1 MMNRGDRRDL
11 WVENG
16 VISRSWHLK
25 KGERI
30 EKKQAVVGW
39 GQQVLRSQ
47 KQQTHNSYDFQH
59 KNTTRSR
66 QLKGLAWR
74 EE

>member
-11 WVENG
+11 GVKNG

-30 EKKQAVVGW
+30 EKNKLLWDGDN
-39 GQQVLRSQ
+39 
-47 KQQTHNSYDFQH
+47 KC
-59 KNTTRSR
+59 
-66 QLKGLAWR
+66 
-74 EE
+74 